1 MAKLLISGRA
11 NTGKTSLLQTLTNV
25 LVIAND
31 GKQYP
36 FKQPHVN
43 VDVITTAS
51 SFINIIE
58 EALERYEAKYNDMPQ
73 TVVIDSISKVLQDIE
88 NYYLKTVSSYPYGP
102 IGKDIA
108 EIMSYIENE
117 LVKNGCNV
125 IFVSHAVKDGDGEL
139 ALVTAGG
146 ASGKRG
152 GVIAEVDYAL
162 YVDVQGKKRTI
173 WHKNPKMLSRTLDNN
188 TPEKEPVD
196 EFNLQDYLD
205 RILANETEVEEWAI

>member
-1 MAKLLISGRA
+1 MAKILISGRA

-43 VDVITTAS
+43 VDSVTTAAA
-51 SFINIIE
+51 FIETLE
-58 EALERYEAKYNDMPQ
+58 EALERYEAKYEEMPQ
-73 TVVIDSISKVLQDIE
+73 TIVIDSISKVLQDIE
-88 NYYLKTVSSYPYGP
+88 NYYLKTVSSFPYGP

-108 EIMSYIENE
+108 EVMSYIENE

-125 IFVSHAVKDGDGEL
+125 VFVSHVIKDADGEL
-139 ALVTAGG
+139 SLVTAGG
-146 ASGKRG
+146 SSGKRG
-152 GVIAEVDYAL
+152 GVIAEVDYAV

-173 WHKNPKMLSRTLDNN
+173 WHRNPKMLSRTLNN
-188 TPEKEPVD
+188 EMPEKQAVED
-196 EFNLQDYLD
+196 FNLQEYLD
-205 RILANETEVEEWAI
+205 QILANEADVEEWAI